1 MNRNKIVFDTQI
13 EIEDK
18 VMTYSK
24 LGLLDKQ
31 HQSEI
36 LMLKSQNTCFVH
48 EDHKTYYTFC

>member
-24 LGLLDKQ
+24 LGLLDKGVIWGE
-31 HQSEI
+31 SSSR
-36 LMLKSQNTCFVH
+36 LDKR
-48 EDHKTYYTFC
+48 